1 MNTSPLVLR
10 LPAILPKAIAWAE
23 GVSGQVLVHGQA
35 LVPRDIQLA
44 QRIGVAQPERVRIAV
59 VPNMP
64 WPQDEELRAA
74 GEETGLFS
82 PAITGLTL
90 GHGILLIEGRF
101 DRRMIAHEL
110 RHVYQYE
117 RAGSIAAFLPLYL
130 YEVATLTYTNAPFEI
145 DARNHE
151 LLADATG
158 YSA

>member
-1 MNTSPLVLR
+1 
-10 LPAILPKAIAWAE
+10 
-23 GVSGQVLVHGQA
+23 
-35 LVPRDIQLA
+35 
-44 QRIGVAQPERVRIAV
+44 
-59 VPNMP
+59 MP

-82 PAITGLTL
+82 PTITGLTL
-90 GHGILLIEGRF
+90 GYGILLIEARF
-101 DRRMIAHEL
+101 DRHMIAHEL

-151 LLADATG
+151 FVADETG
-158 YSA
+158 